1 MIDKKANKMFVMEWL
16 NSWLCKEGN
25 INTTQSIFEWIKKQ
39 KENVEVKIRESSI
52 EESNFWFYDD
62 YNGEVTNRKRSFF
75 SIKGVRRFE
84 HNVLVLE
91 QPIIVQPEIGYLGII
106 CKKING
112 IYNFLMQAKV
122 EPGNINYVQISPT
135 IQATKSN
142 FTRVHGGRM
151 PLYFHYFEDAS
162 KYKIIYDQ
170 IQSEQSSRFL
180 KKRNRNIILAVEEDI
195 PVYENYIWMTL
206 GQIKE
211 LMKYDNLINMDT
223 RTVISG
229 LPLSGFAFKQDD
241 LTSIRDKF
249 DNDFFYYSIFETDY
263 VSELPCIYHYINNYK
278 MFQEDRVIEIPL
290 YELSD
295 WKIDEYGISCRS
307 QADFV
312 VKYYN
317 IAINGREVRQW
328 DQPLFK
334 ALGQAVFG
342 LIITEE
348 DNCMKILV
356 KIKSEIGTFD
366 RMELAPSIQWES
378 THKCDDD
385 DEVERIFRE
394 HLDSKEK
401 VILDVM
407 LSEEGGRFYQEQNR
421 NIVIFV
427 EKQYFNNL
435 PEGYVWVNYST
446 LNLLVQINNCLNIQ
460 LRNLLSTLDL

>member
-1 MIDKKANKMFVMEWL
+1 MRDKKSNGIFVMQWL

-25 INTTQSIFEWIKKQ
+25 VNTTQSVLEWIGEKK
-39 KENVEVKIRESSI
+39 KNVEIEISESSI
-52 EESNFWFYDD
+52 EKSNFWFYDD
-62 YNGEVTNRKRSFF
+62 YNGEVTNIKRSFF

-84 HNVLVLE
+84 HNVLVSE

-112 IYNFLMQAKV
+112 IYNFLMQAKT

-151 PLYFHYFEDAS
+151 PSYFHYFENAS
-162 KYKIIYDQ
+162 RYKIIYDQ
-170 IQSEQSSRFL
+170 IQSEQSSRFF
-180 KKRNRNIILAVEEDI
+180 KKRNRNIILLVEEDI

-229 LPLSGFAFKQDD
+229 LPFSGFPFEPDD
-241 LTSIRDKF
+241 LALIRNKF
-249 DNDFFYYSIFETDY
+249 KSVFFYKSVFESDY
-263 VSELPCIYHYINNYK
+263 VSELPCIYHHINNYK
-278 MFQEDRVIEIPL
+278 MFQEDRVVEIPL
-290 YELSD
+290 YELSE
-295 WKIDEYGISCRS
+295 WKIDEYGISCRNK
-307 QADFV
+307 ADFV

-317 IAINGREVRQW
+317 IAIKGREVRQW

-342 LIITEE
+342 LVITNI

-378 THKCDDD
+378 THRCKDD
-385 DEVERIFRE
+385 DEVERIFRQQ
-394 HLDSKEK
+394 LDKKENI
-401 VILDVM
+401 ILDVM

-421 NIVIFV
+421 NIVIFI
-427 EKQYFNNL
+427 EEGYFNDL